1 MIKRIIKQIHVY
13 RSRSIYNDYLY
24 GRNQQVDGFKDKVK
38 FWSCDCIVKE
48 TVWSRSEK
56 VDHLVY
62 K

>member
-1 MIKRIIKQIHVY
+1 MFIDLDLY
-13 RSRSIYNDYLY
+13 SIYNDYLY
-24 GRNQQVDGFKDKVK
+24 ERNQRVDGFKDKVK

-48 TVWSRSEK
+48 TLWSRSEK